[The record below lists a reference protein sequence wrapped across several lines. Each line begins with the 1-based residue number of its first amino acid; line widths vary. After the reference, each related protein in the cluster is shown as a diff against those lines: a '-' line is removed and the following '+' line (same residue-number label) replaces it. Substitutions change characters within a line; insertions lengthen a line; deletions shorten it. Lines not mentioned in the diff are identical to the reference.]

1 MDMDTIYVRESLEWT
16 RKIDIQVTEIDIGNF
31 EAIANLDF
39 YLLISKHP
47 KLGFVC
53 NWFGCQND
61 APNNPKYSDVITKE
75 DAWFGSEEAV
85 IANTKDDLIAFLR
98 EFAKQ

>member
-1 MDMDTIYVRESLEWT
+1 MNTIYVRESLEWT
-16 RKIDIQVTEIDIGNF
+16 RKIDIQVAELGIDDFG
-31 EAIANLDF
+31 AIANLNF

-53 NWFGCQND
+53 NWFGYQND
-61 APNNPKYSDVITKE
+61 APNNPKYSDVIAKE
-75 DAWFGSEEAV
+75 DAWFDSEEAA

>member
-1 MDMDTIYVRESLEWT
+1 MNTIYIREPLEWT
-16 RKIDIQVTEIDIGNF
+16 REIDIQVSELEIGNF
-31 EAIANLDF
+31 EAIANLNF

-47 KLGFVC
+47 QLGFVC

-61 APNNPKYSDVITKE
+61 APNSPKYSDVIAKE
-75 DAWFGSEEAV
+75 DAWFGSKEAA
-85 IANTKDDLIAFLR
+85 IANTKDNLIAFLR